1 MFTEL
6 LPAWAAHYGLVEVDE
21 SNDLSA
27 ERLLTGYRS
36 GMFPWNDE
44 DMPVCWWS
52 PDPRAI
58 FELNGFRA
66 SRRLWRTYRSGKF
79 QLTINRAF
87 GAVIRGCARRPGEGT
102 WITPAM
108 LVAYERMHEL
118 GHAHSVEAWQDGE
131 LAGGIYGVAVGG
143 LFAGESM
150 FYRRRD
156 ASKVSLL
163 HLVLLLRDHGFS
175 LFDTQFVTEH
185 TTRMGAIEIP
195 RAEYLLRLRQAIRLP
210 ASFV

>member
-6 LPAWAAHYGLVEVDE
+6 LSDWATHYGLVEIDDR
-21 SNDLSA
+21 NDLSP
-27 ERLLTGYRS
+27 ERLLHGYRS

-58 FELNGFRA
+58 FELYDFHA
-66 SRRLWRTYRSGKF
+66 SRRLWRTYRSAQF
-79 QLTINRAF
+79 QLTVNRAF
-87 GAVIRGCARRPGEGT
+87 GEVIRGCSYRPGEGT
-102 WITPAM
+102 WITPSMIA
-108 LVAYERMHEL
+108 AYERMHLL

-156 ASKVSLL
+156 ASKVALL
-163 HLVLLLRDHGFS
+163 HLVLRLRECGFI

-185 TTRMGAIEIP
+185 TARLGAVEIP
-195 RAEYLLRLRQAIRLP
+195 RNEYLWRLRQAVNMSVRFI
-210 ASFV
+210 